1 MSHPVIFITAAEAS
15 GDAHAAGLILAL
27 RRRLGQAQFV
37 GVGGPRMAQAGCR
50 LVAQPVERAAMTT
63 SAIAQ
68 APYFWKVIRTA
79 AAAMSQLHPAVHVP
93 VDSPAL
99 NWHLAKAARRR
110 GIPVAYYIAPQ
121 VWAWAPWRV
130 KKLRRLTD
138 AVACI
143 LPFEE
148 QYLRSRGVNARY
160 VGHPVF
166 DNLPPAQPPDL
177 AAAAAAGDW
186 RIALLP
192 GSRPGVIRHH
202 APALA
207 LVMDRLRAKFPK
219 AQFSFVAS
227 DEQAAGRIDRA
238 VGDRPAGAEKLPI
251 VVGPVEETL
260 SGCNFAVATSGTV
273 TLQVAHFGLPMV
285 IFYHV
290 RRLAWPI
297 GKLLIRTRYLS
308 AINILAGRELAP
320 ELMPWFGDAEALA
333 ERAINLLENPTQLA
347 AQQRELLEL
356 VAPLRVNPP
365 GSAADNA
372 ADLVIRTA
380 GLAGQSANAP
390 S

>member
-1 MSHPVIFITAAEAS
+1 MSQPVIFITAAEAS
-15 GDAHAAGLILAL
+15 GDAHAAGLIVAL
-27 RRRLGQAQFV
+27 RRRLGQVRFV
-37 GVGGPRMAQAGCR
+37 GVGGPRMAQAGCH
-50 LVAQPVERAAMTT
+50 LVAQPLERAAMTT

-79 AAAMSQLHPAVHVP
+79 AAAMSECHPAVHVP

-110 GIPVAYYIAPQ
+110 HIPVAYYIAPQ

-130 KKLRRLTD
+130 RKLRRLTD

-148 QYLRSRGVNARY
+148 QYLRCRGVNARY

-166 DNLPPAQPPDL
+166 DDLPLAQPPDL
-177 AAAAAAGDW
+177 AAAAAGGDW

-207 LVMDRLRAKFPK
+207 LVMDRLREKFPK
-219 AQFSFVAS
+219 ARFTFAAA
-227 DEQAAGRIDRA
+227 DAQAAERITRA
-238 VGDRPAGAEKLPI
+238 VGDRPADKEKLPI

-260 SGCNFAVATSGTV
+260 ARCNFALATSGTV
-273 TLQVAHFGLPMV
+273 TLQAAHFGLPMV

-290 RRLAWPI
+290 RRWAWPM

-320 ELMPWFGDAEALA
+320 ELMPWFGDAGILA
-333 ERAINLLENPTQLA
+333 DRAIDLLENPAQLA
-347 AQQRELLEL
+347 AQQSQLLEL
-356 VAPLRVNPP
+356 VAPLRVKPP

-372 ADLVIRTA
+372 AQLVIRTA
-380 GLAGQSANAP
+380 GLASK